1 MISVVIPALNE
12 EKTIGNVVRFAFQ
25 SPGVTEVI
33 VIDDDSADNTR
44 EIALEAGAKVITST
58 RLGKGISMK
67 EGIVA
72 STNNCIVFLDGD
84 IDPYP
89 ENTIQQLTEP
99 ILKDNFEFVKASFSR
114 NAGRVTELVA
124 KPLLQIFYPELSTFS
139 QPLSGMIAGRKD
151 FLEKLHLVS
160 DYGVDIGIL
169 IDAHL
174 LHAKMKEVNIGYIE
188 NKSKPWHMLGK
199 MSGEVAKAII
209 NKAILRKGHLVTL
222 DELKTIHVISES
234 LENALLNNQF
244 SLKKLAAFDMDDTIL
259 QGRFIDHCAKKLGFV
274 EELNQIRNSNME
286 PTTRTKQIAMLL
298 KGRSIQ
304 DLLGI
309 VKEIPMIA
317 DVVSVVKELKAKGY
331 VVGIISDSYQFIT
344 NFVKSHIGADFALA
358 NNLEQIEG
366 RATGEVIIPSYF
378 YTQEGENPRPG
389 FSKANAL
396 NYICRE
402 YNIPI
407 ANTIAIGDSANDIDM
422 VENAGIGVAFNSRE
436 KLLIEVADYHITE
449 KSFQKL
455 LRYA

>member
-25 SPGVTEVI
+25 TEGVTEVI
-33 VIDDDSADNTR
+33 VINDSSVDNT
-44 EIALEAGAKVITST
+44 EKNALDAGAKVITSS

-72 STNNCIVFLDGD
+72 AINPCIVFLDGD

-89 ENTIQQLTEP
+89 EDTIKLLSDP
-99 ILKDNFEFVKASFSR
+99 ILNDHFEFVKGSFSR

-124 KPLLQIFYPELSTFS
+124 KPLLKIFYPELSTFN
-139 QPLSGMIAGRKD
+139 QPLSGMIAGSKE
-151 FLEKLHLVS
+151 FLNKLHLVS

-174 LHAKMKEVNIGYIE
+174 MHAKMKEVNIGYLE

-222 DELKTIHVISES
+222 DELQTIHVISES
-234 LENALLNNQF
+234 LENALMNNEF

-259 QGRFIDHCAKKLGFV
+259 QGRFIDYCSKKLGF
-274 EELNQIRNSNME
+274 EKQLQFLRDSPIE

-298 KGRSIQ
+298 KGRPISE
-304 DLLGI
+304 LLSI
-309 VKEIPMIA
+309 VKEIPMI
-317 DVVSVVKELKAKGY
+317 DDIVEVVKSLKSKGY

-344 NFVKSHIGADFALA
+344 NFVMSHIGADFALA
-358 NNLEQIEG
+358 NNLEQIG
-366 RATGEVIIPSYF
+366 GKATGEVIIPSYF
-378 YTQEGENPRPG
+378 YNQDGEDPKPG

-396 NYICRE
+396 HYICKE

-422 VENAGIGVAFNSRE
+422 VEKAGIGVAFNSRE
-436 KLLIEVADYHITE
+436 QLLIEIADYHITE

-455 LRYA
+455 LKYA

>member
-25 SPGVTEVI
+25 SKGVTEVI
-33 VIDDDSADNTR
+33 VIDDASVDNTKR
-44 EIALEAGAKVITST
+44 FALEAGAKVIDST

-67 EGIVA
+67 EGIIAA
-72 STNNCIVFLDGD
+72 SNNCIVFLDGD

-89 ENTIQQLTEP
+89 AQTISLLTEP
-99 ILKDNFEFVKASFSR
+99 VLNEGFELVKASFSR

-124 KPLLQIFYPELSTFS
+124 KPLLQIFYPELSVFS
-139 QPLSGMIAGRKD
+139 QPLSGMIAGSKK
-151 FLEKLHLVS
+151 FLQKLHLVS

-174 LHAKMKEVNIGYIE
+174 MHARMKEVNIGYIE

-222 DELKTIHVISES
+222 DELQTIHVISES
-234 LENALLNNQF
+234 LEDVLMNNQF

-259 QGRFIDHCAKKLGFV
+259 QGRFIDHCAKRFGF
-274 EELNQIRNSNME
+274 ENELKQLRESPIE

-298 KGRSIQ
+298 KGRSIT
-304 DLLGI
+304 DLLAI
-309 VKEIPMIA
+309 VQEIPMI
-317 DVVSVVKELKAKGY
+317 DDIVSVVKELKSKGY
-331 VVGIISDSYQFIT
+331 IVGIISDSYQFIT
-344 NFVKSHIGADFALA
+344 NYVKSHIGADFALA

-366 RATGEVIIPSYF
+366 KATGEVNIPSYF
-378 YTQEGENPRPG
+378 YYQEGDNPKPG

-396 NYICRE
+396 NYICHE
-402 YNIPI
+402 YNIPL

-422 VENAGIGVAFNSRE
+422 VEVAGMGVAFNSKE
-436 KLLIEVADYHITE
+436 KLLIEIADYHITE

-455 LRYA
+455 LKYA